1 MVPSVEITIKL
12 YLFARKSERKGCVGC
27 SLHLNIYLSACF
39 MSVLFQNSDDKR
51 SVLNRISNFFNSRRK
66 KSNSRQH
73 SDSDTSAPTSPLSPH
88 SHKFQQED
96 GLKTP
101 TSSRRDCELALP
113 HYAQSRTGAKYGES
127 FSQCSSPS
135 SSSQVSLPSSEAELP
150 FADSDSSGRSS
161 VRQVHVCRVSTASSE
176 RNSGNVTPTT
186 LNLAL
191 PPHPGSCSKQDF
203 AESLV
208 QEVSKRLE
216 ARMEERSLT
225 NAKGFSQDNAVSK
238 TTTSTLKIP
247 LSKSI
252 DAPKS
257 PNLTSISVSSNKTS
271 VKVGGRGHTTAL
283 REVTLASKSPSSQ
296 LSMTQQESKDSDI
309 STENSGSKRRARVF
323 SWEELPPA
331 NKTHIPRD
339 DSPVQLH
346 KAIWVET
353 HLGDWEQGEREG
365 DKEEDV
371 TKELEEGF
379 RADSPPVLAIP
390 ATVIPEDDLVNRST
404 ADSPLTPSES
414 LPSRDGSPQTA
425 ISLAPTAGEFQNSP
439 LPEEPDTGWHSKQ
452 SSLPQKRKSKELRV
466 TRKTVNLPSKHR
478 FFAKKVYIEPE
489 SNLDGNESTREDYNG
504 DITSRTVDTA
514 EVKL

>member
-1 MVPSVEITIKL
+1 
-12 YLFARKSERKGCVGC
+12 
-27 SLHLNIYLSACF
+27 

-51 SVLNRISNFFNSRRK
+51 SVFNRISNFFNSRRK
-66 KSNSRQH
+66 KSSSRQH

-101 TSSRRDCELALP
+101 TSSRRDYELAFP
-113 HYAQSRTGAKYGES
+113 HYAETRTGAKHAEP

-135 SSSQVSLPSSEAELP
+135 SSSQVSLPLSEAELP

-176 RNSGNVTPTT
+176 GNSGNVTPTT
-186 LNLAL
+186 LDLAP
-191 PPHPGSCSKQDF
+191 PPHPGSCSEP
-203 AESLV
+203 ESLV

-216 ARMEERSLT
+216 ARMEESSLT
-225 NAKGFSQDNAVSK
+225 NAKGFSGDNAVSK

-247 LSKSI
+247 LSKSV
-252 DAPKS
+252 DAPRS

-283 REVTLASKSPSSQ
+283 REVTLGSKSPSSQ
-296 LSMTQQESKDSDI
+296 LSMTQQEGKDSNI
-309 STENSGSKRRARVF
+309 SRENSGSKRRARVF
-323 SWEELPPA
+323 SWEELPPP
-331 NKTHIPRD
+331 NKTHIPRN

-371 TKELEEGF
+371 MKEREEGF
-379 RADSPPVLAIP
+379 RADSPPVLALP
-390 ATVIPEDDLVNRST
+390 ATVIPEDDLVIHST
-404 ADSPLTPSES
+404 ADSPPTPSES
-414 LPSRDGSPQTA
+414 LPSRDSLPQTA
-425 ISLAPTAGEFQNSP
+425 ISLAPATGEFQPNSP
-439 LPEEPDTGWHSKQ
+439 LPEGLDTGWHSKQ
-452 SSLPQKRKSKELRV
+452 SSLPQKRISKELRV
-466 TRKTVNLPSKHR
+466 TRKTVNLPSKHKY
-478 FFAKKVYIEPE
+478 FAKKVYVEPE
-489 SNLDGNESTREDYNG
+489 SNLDGNEPTREDYNG

>member
-1 MVPSVEITIKL
+1 
-12 YLFARKSERKGCVGC
+12 
-27 SLHLNIYLSACF
+27 
-39 MSVLFQNSDDKR
+39 MSVLFQNSDNKR
-51 SVLNRISNFFNSRRK
+51 SVFNRISNFLNSRRK
-66 KSNSRQH
+66 KSSSRQH

-88 SHKFQQED
+88 SHKFQEED

-101 TSSRRDCELALP
+101 TSPRRDYELAFP
-113 HYAQSRTGAKYGES
+113 HYADQSGAKHGEP

-135 SSSQVSLPSSEAELP
+135 SSSQVSLPSEADLP

-161 VRQVHVCRVSTASSE
+161 VRQVHVCRISTANSE
-176 RNSGNVTPTT
+176 RNSGNVTPTAVD
-186 LNLAL
+186 LAL
-191 PPHPGSCSKQDF
+191 PPHPGSCPEPDF

-208 QEVSKRLE
+208 QEVSKRLG
-216 ARMEERSLT
+216 ARMEESSLM
-225 NAKGFSQDNAVSK
+225 NAEGFNENNAVSK

-247 LSKSI
+247 LSKSL

-283 REVTLASKSPSSQ
+283 REVTLGSKSPSSQ
-296 LSMTQQESKDSDI
+296 LSMTQQEGKDSDI
-309 STENSGSKRRARVF
+309 SRENSGSKRRARVF
-323 SWEELPPA
+323 SWEEMPPA

-353 HLGDWEQGEREG
+353 HLGDWEQVEREG
-365 DKEEDV
+365 DEEEDV
-371 TKELEEGF
+371 MKEWEEGL
-379 RADSPPVLAIP
+379 RADSPPVLAVP
-390 ATVIPEDDLVNRST
+390 ATVIPEDDLVIHST
-404 ADSPLTPSES
+404 ADSPPTRSKS
-414 LPSRDGSPQTA
+414 LPSRGGLPQTA
-425 ISLAPTAGEFQNSP
+425 ISLAPTAGEFQPNSP
-439 LPEEPDTGWHSKQ
+439 LPEGPDTGSHSKQ

-466 TRKTVNLPSKHR
+466 TRKTVNLPSKHK
-478 FFAKKVYIEPE
+478 FFAKKVYVEPE
-489 SNLDGNESTREDYNG
+489 SNLDESEATREDYNG

>member
-1 MVPSVEITIKL
+1 
-12 YLFARKSERKGCVGC
+12 
-27 SLHLNIYLSACF
+27 

-51 SVLNRISNFFNSRRK
+51 SVFNRISNFFNSRRK
-66 KSNSRQH
+66 KSSSRQH

-101 TSSRRDCELALP
+101 TSSRRDFELAFP
-113 HYAQSRTGAKYGES
+113 TYAETGTGAKHGEP

-161 VRQVHVCRVSTASSE
+161 VRQVHVCRVSTVSSE
-176 RNSGNVTPTT
+176 RNSGNVTPTA
-186 LNLAL
+186 LDLAL
-191 PPHPGSCSKQDF
+191 PPHPGSFSEPDF

-216 ARMEERSLT
+216 ASMEESSLT
-225 NAKGFSQDNAVSK
+225 NAKRVSENNAVSK

-283 REVTLASKSPSSQ
+283 REVTLGSKSPSSQ
-296 LSMTQQESKDSDI
+296 RNMTKQEGKDSDI
-309 STENSGSKRRARVF
+309 SRENSGSKRRARVF

-331 NKTHIPRD
+331 NQTHIPGD

-371 TKELEEGF
+371 MKKREEGF
-379 RADSPPVLAIP
+379 RADSPPVLAVP
-390 ATVIPEDDLVNRST
+390 ATVIPEDDLVIHST
-404 ADSPLTPSES
+404 ADSPPTPSGSS
-414 LPSRDGSPQTA
+414 LSSDGLPQTA
-425 ISLAPTAGEFQNSP
+425 ISLAPTAGEFQPTSP
-439 LPEEPDTGWHSKQ
+439 LPEGPDTGWHSKQ

-466 TRKTVNLPSKHR
+466 TRKTVNLPSK
-478 FFAKKVYIEPE
+478 FFAKKVYVEPE
-489 SNLDGNESTREDYNG
+489 SNLDGNEPTREDYNG
-504 DITSRTVDTA
+504 NITSRTVDTA